1 MRNGIFQLVRPK
13 NEYCMNYAEGCPE
26 REALLAEVERQAALT
41 VEIPMIIGGKEVWPE
56 RTIDVAEPQR
66 HANVIA
72 KLHIGGEKEL
82 KEAIE
87 ASQKAAK
94 EWAATPWEDRA
105 AIFLKAADLL
115 SGPCRNQ
122 VLAATMLGQS
132 KSGDRYRGA
141 L

>member
-41 VEIPMIIGGKEVWPE
+41 EEIPMIIGGKEVWPE

-82 KEAIE
+82 KEAFYDGKPFE
-87 ASQKAAK
+87 LLFH
-94 EWAATPWEDRA
+94 E
-105 AIFLKAADLL
+105 AADGGGT
-115 SGPCRNQ
+115 SCR
-122 VLAATMLGQS
+122 
-132 KSGDRYRGA
+132 RH
-141 L
+141 